1 VEAFMS
7 KRSLSL
13 DPELH
18 AYLVAHGTPPDD
30 LISELIAE
38 TEAKLGALSG
48 MQIAPEQASF
58 FTLLARLLEVRTAV
72 EVGTFTGLSS
82 LAVAR
87 GMPPGSS
94 LICFDISAEY
104 TSIAQR
110 YWERAGV
117 DDRIELRLGPAQEGL
132 DRLPTEPHLD
142 WAFIDADKEGYPAY
156 WEALVPRMRPGG
168 LIVVDN
174 VLRGGAV
181 IDPPS
186 EQSPAT
192 AAIVAFND
200 MVAADKRVEPV
211 MVPIGDG
218 LTLARK
224 R

>member
-1 VEAFMS
+1 MS
-7 KRSLSL
+7 KRSITL
-13 DPELH
+13 DAELH
-18 AYLVAHGTPPDD
+18 DYLVAHGTPPDD
-30 LISELIAE
+30 LVAELIEE
-38 TEAKLGALSG
+38 TQAALGSLSG
-48 MQIAPEQASF
+48 MQISPEQASF
-58 FTLLARLLEVRTAV
+58 FTLLARLLDVRTAV

-104 TSIAQR
+104 TAIAQR

-132 DRLPTEPHLD
+132 NQLPTEPHLD
-142 WAFIDADKEGYPAY
+142 WAFIDADKEGYPGY

-174 VLRGGAV
+174 VLRGGTV
-181 IDPPS
+181 IDPPA
-186 EQSPAT
+186 EQNSAT

-211 MVPIGDG
+211 MLPVGDG